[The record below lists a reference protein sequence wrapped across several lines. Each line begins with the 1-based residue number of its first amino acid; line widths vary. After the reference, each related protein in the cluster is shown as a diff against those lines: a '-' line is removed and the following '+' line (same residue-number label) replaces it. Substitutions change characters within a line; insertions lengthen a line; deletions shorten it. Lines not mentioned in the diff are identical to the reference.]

1 MESDREKNH
10 LGVVDSIYIGPEPK
24 GPMNAVDSVKAVA
37 GRGLEGDR
45 YFRTGEEP
53 GDPTEEVTLIE
64 IEPIEAAPAE
74 HGLDLVP
81 ADMRRNVVT
90 RGVKLRDL
98 IGKKFSVGE
107 VRLEALEDN
116 PPCKHLQ
123 KLAGKPLLKPMI
135 EVGGVRARILETGTI
150 RPGDK
155 VVLD

>member
-1 MESDREKNH
+1 MANGATTDH
-10 LGVVDSIYIGPEPK
+10 LGVVDSIYIGPEPS

-45 YFRTGEEP
+45 YFRTGEKP
-53 GDPTEEVTLIE
+53 GDPTEEITLVE

-74 HGLDLVP
+74 HGLELVP

-90 RGVKLRDL
+90 RGVKLGDL
-98 IGKKFSVGE
+98 IGKTFRVGE
-107 VRLEALEDN
+107 VKLEALEDN

-150 RPGDK
+150 RPGDNI
-155 VVLD
+155 VLG